1 MTDKNLIGSGPNQV
15 PLNNMLGDMA
25 FQNTDEV
32 HAKKFMEN
40 GYPVVSGADV
50 GTNPDQ
56 IPTNAFLGPMAYAPS
71 SQLTN
76 PYCDET
82 LSINRQG
89 LATLTAGQHYPG
101 FWRVQPS
108 FNHALNTTYTY
119 ELDFSLVYGHCEV
132 MFSSYNGAGSGG
144 CMLKFIVGSHSGNNT
159 TTQLIE
165 VGRTNYG
172 NTTIG
177 APYKT
182 GGQVRFGVTIA
193 NSGNAG
199 TATVSLF
206 GMTDGSYFPY
216 VTQL

>member
-1 MTDKNLIGSGPNQV
+1 MADKNLIGSGPNQV
-15 PLNNMLGDMA
+15 SLNNMLGDMA

-50 GTNPDQ
+50 GTDPNQ
-56 IPTNAFLGPMAYAPS
+56 IPTNAMLGPMAYAPS

-89 LATLTAGQHYPG
+89 VATLTAGQHYPG
-101 FWRVQPS
+101 FWRVQSS
-108 FNHALNTTYTY
+108 FPNNINNTYTY
-119 ELDFSLVYGHCEV
+119 ELDFQLVYGHCEV
-132 MFSSYNGAGSGG
+132 VFTTYNGGGSGG
-144 CMLKFIVGSHSGNNT
+144 GMLKIIVGSHSGNNT

-172 NTTIG
+172 NNTIS
-177 APYKT
+177 APYKS
-182 GGQVRFGVTIA
+182 GGQVRWTVTVA
-193 NSGNAG
+193 NSGSNG
-199 TATVSLF
+199 SATCALF
-206 GMTDGSYFPY
+206 GMTDGSYYPL
-216 VTQL
+216 VKQI

>member
-1 MTDKNLIGSGPNQV
+1 MSDKNLVGSGPDQV
-15 PLNNMLGDMA
+15 SLNNMLGDMA
-25 FQNTDEV
+25 FQNADEV

-50 GTNPDQ
+50 GPNPDQ
-56 IPTNAFLGPMAYAPS
+56 VPTNAMLGPMAYAPS

-89 LATLTAGQHYPG
+89 LVTLTAGQHYPG

-108 FNHALNTTYTY
+108 FSHALNNTYTY
-119 ELDFSLVYGHCEV
+119 QLNFNLVYGHCEV

-144 CMLKFIVGSHSGNNT
+144 GMLKFIVGSHSGNNT

-165 VGRTNYG
+165 VGRTYYG
-172 NTTIG
+172 NTTIN
-177 APYKT
+177 APYKS
-182 GGQVRFGVTIA
+182 GGQVYFTVNIA
-193 NSGNAG
+193 NSGQAG
-199 TATVSLF
+199 GAQSSLF
-206 GMTDGSYFPY
+206 GMTDGSNFPFLKQ
-216 VTQL
+216 V